1 MPRTGDLQE
10 RAFWPNSSQGEN
22 VGDPPF
28 GILIGKR
35 MGSLRFN
42 RDNTRDGQFET
53 LHFWW
58 CSSTQLHIERA
69 VPGRRNCRGCSAA
82 RSRVGSSLVMRWN
95 TPGNKFETALPLT
108 MVEQHLFQDD
118 PALWAAATF
127 YVGGDSKIAAALS
140 RDLRPPAEPLAAR

>member
-1 MPRTGDLQE
+1 MGDLQE

-69 VPGRRNCRGCSAA
+69 VPADGIAGAA
-82 RSRVGSSLVMRWN
+82 
-95 TPGNKFETALPLT
+95 
-108 MVEQHLFQDD
+108 QQQDR
-118 PALWAAATF
+118 
-127 YVGGDSKIAAALS
+127 GGD
-140 RDLRPPAEPLAAR
+140 

>member
-1 MPRTGDLQE
+1 MPRMGDLQE

-69 VPGRRNCRGCSAA
+69 VPADGIAGAAQA
-82 RSRVGSSLVMRWN
+82 RSRRRLDWACLVPQWSACRQR
-95 TPGNKFETALPLT
+95 
-108 MVEQHLFQDD
+108 QHK
-118 PALWAAATF
+118 
-127 YVGGDSKIAAALS
+127 SI
-140 RDLRPPAEPLAAR
+140 